1 MAKNSGNGIARF
13 WAIFM
18 TLVLVAGIVAGVV
31 FWKKNHIE
39 FNFPKAETEAD
50 KGVGAVIGEIEEDGV
65 AVAYALIAP
74 EDYEEYGVSEQAAKA
89 YELTATVHPETA
101 ANKLVDW
108 SAAWENASSEWA
120 SGKTVTD
127 YVTITPTS
135 DGAMTAVAEY
145 LQPFGE
151 TVKITITSREY
162 SAAKATVDIECAMT
176 PGMMT
181 LSIGGYTYE
190 LDTYDNE
197 FDVTIDEIDLNRS
210 LTQNSDQ
217 VTSVTIAADEETP
230 YTVEDEWTYS
240 VTMNKGDMEIPGVRG
255 GMSIPLTYK
264 SPIGSAGGKEVLGSV
279 VSFDM
284 NFFAENLQIVDG
296 YGHTDQPNFADPSDD
311 RFSLNQMNRMEG
323 VFLMLNVTAEGEYN
337 GLGEFTVNIH
347 VGSFKNT
354 SLVTSVTASDSVVV
368 F

>member
-31 FWKKNHIE
+31 FWKKNYIE

-74 EDYEEYGVSEQAAKA
+74 EDYEEYGVSDQAAKA

-240 VTMNKGDMEIPGVRG
+240 VTMHQGDMRKTENGKSIVLYPNNSLVQEQGVDVLEEI
-255 GMSIPLTYK
+255 
-264 SPIGSAGGKEVLGSV
+264 
-279 VSFDM
+279 VSFDI
-284 NFFAENLQIVDG
+284 NFFQSYFTIMEPATHSPQPEF
-296 YGHTDQPNFADPSDD
+296 TDPEDD
-311 RFSLNQMNRMEG
+311 REMIGLLNTMEG
-323 VFLMLNVTAEGEYN
+323 VFLTLNVTVEGEYN
-337 GLGEFTVNIH
+337 GTGEFTVNIH
-347 VGSFKNT
+347 VGAFKNT
-354 SLVTSVTASDSVVV
+354 SLVTSVTASDTVVV